1 LGVKERGQSTILDS
15 LDPLLDSNDIA
26 RVSSNQVFCQDLL
39 TDPFPTAIK
48 TCLELSAGNR
58 YTTQRICSTG
68 CDFMMRDRLAHA
80 IQLREKGRAKQDQCI
95 LEEARTLLLELV
107 VAYPDDAEINF
118 QAAVVHDNLGLERE
132 SIPFYLRAL
141 GQGLSGPSLERCL
154 LGLGSTYRVM
164 GEYQKAE
171 ETLRLGVREFPDNRA
186 LQVFLAIT
194 LYNTQQHKEAME
206 LVLVNLL
213 ETTSDEKLQYFKRG
227 LLYYTLH
234 LDEPSQ

>member
-1 LGVKERGQSTILDS
+1 MR
-15 LDPLLDSNDIA
+15 
-26 RVSSNQVFCQDLL
+26 
-39 TDPFPTAIK
+39 
-48 TCLELSAGNR
+48 
-58 YTTQRICSTG
+58 
-68 CDFMMRDRLAHA
+68 RDRLAHA
-80 IQLREKGRAKQDQCI
+80 IHLREKGRAKQDQSI

-141 GQGLSGPSLERCL
+141 GQGLSGPNLERCL
-154 LGLGSTYRVM
+154 LGLGSTYRVL

-234 LDEPSQ
+234 LDETSQ

>member
-1 LGVKERGQSTILDS
+1 
-15 LDPLLDSNDIA
+15 
-26 RVSSNQVFCQDLL
+26 
-39 TDPFPTAIK
+39 
-48 TCLELSAGNR
+48 
-58 YTTQRICSTG
+58 
-68 CDFMMRDRLAHA
+68 MMRDRLAHV
-80 IQLREKGRAKQDQCI
+80 IQLCEKGRAEQDQSI

-118 QAAVVHDNLGLERE
+118 QAAVVHDNLGLERQ

-141 GQGLSGPSLERCL
+141 GQGLSGPNLERCL
-154 LGLGSTYRVM
+154 LGLGSTYRVL

-171 ETLRLGVREFPDNRA
+171 ETLRLGVRQVPDNRA

-227 LLYYTLH
+227 LSYYTLH
-234 LDEPSQ
+234 LDEISQ